1 MNTAPARRLIAVGC
15 SVLTLSACGTSF
27 MQGSLMQGDSK
38 FLEQSPRDIAKAAF
52 DDMRDVSSMRVIGSQ
67 ETKDYGFTRV
77 DVRLDD
83 TSCTGILDS
92 AGGTIRVLKNSDGS
106 WFTADSA
113 FWRSQAGST
122 PQADQAIKR
131 YAGQWSAI
139 GRKNPLLDLCDLGAM
154 QDAFALDEDD
164 TEDSVDAGEV
174 GEVGGSAAVPL
185 TGRDGKEVVT
195 VWVAVDAPH
204 HVLKMAPAHDSG
216 RPDAL
221 YFEEFGIKVVAESP
235 KAKDIVT
242 IPGS

>member
-15 SVLTLSACGTSF
+15 SVLALSACGSSF
-27 MQGSLMQGDSK
+27 MQRTDAFVEK
-38 FLEQSPRDIAKAAF
+38 SPHDIAQAGF
-52 DDMRDVSSMRVIGSQ
+52 DDMRKVSSMRVIGSQ

-77 DVRLDD
+77 DLRLDD
-83 TSCTGILDS
+83 TSCTGTLDS
-92 AGGTIRVLKNSDGS
+92 AGGTIRVLKNADGS

-113 FWRSQAGST
+113 FWRSQTGST

-139 GRKNPLLDLCDLGAM
+139 GRKNPLLDLCDIGAM
-154 QDAFALDEDD
+154 RDAFALDGDD
-164 TEDSVDAGEV
+164 TEGSIDAGEV

-185 TGRDGKEVVT
+185 TGRDGKDVVT

-221 YFEEFGIKVVAESP
+221 YFEEFGVKVVAESP
-235 KAKDIVT
+235 DKKDIVT
-242 IPGS
+242 LPGG